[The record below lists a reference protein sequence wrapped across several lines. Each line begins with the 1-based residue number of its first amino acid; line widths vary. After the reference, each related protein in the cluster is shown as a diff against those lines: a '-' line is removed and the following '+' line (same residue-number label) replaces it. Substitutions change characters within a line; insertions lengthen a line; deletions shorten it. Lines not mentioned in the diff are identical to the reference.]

1 MNHFPTLSRFSY
13 LTINAIFLFMLLP
26 GLLNGCGVV
35 FVAGASAGA
44 YSYYSGNVTR
54 TYTAGYRQT
63 INTCVKVLK
72 QMDISIVNKSGDALK
87 TTIKSKRYDD
97 TDITIEI
104 EKIGSNLSR
113 VNIRT
118 GLVGVDNKTDS
129 EFIHEYIADE
139 FEKPGTPVKSI
150 SPQSY
155 KVKISPDD
163 TEYNPTTLP
172 QKKSASYEREQKEI
186 SAETEISAGEQPMVP
201 PRNPFYIFYT
211 DKEIE
216 IPQTALTQ
224 INSSITFLRDNP
236 SSTIDIKSYTDSNGT
251 AEDNLD
257 LSWKRANV
265 MKDYLIQHGI
275 SYERITARGFGASN
289 FLESNKTETLR
300 KMNRRLVLYIQP

>member
-1 MNHFPTLSRFSY
+1 MNHFPALSRFSY
-13 LTINAIFLFMLLP
+13 LAINGILLFMLLP
-26 GLLNGCGVV
+26 GFLSGCGVV
-35 FVAGASAGA
+35 VVAGASAGA

-63 INTCVKVLK
+63 INTCLKVLK
-72 QMDISIVNKSGDALK
+72 QMEISIVNKSGDALK
-87 TTIKSKRYDD
+87 TKIEGKRYDD

-104 EKIGSNLSR
+104 EKIGSTSSR

-118 GLVGVDNKTDS
+118 GLVGIDNKTDS

-139 FEKPGTPVKSI
+139 LEKPGTPVKSI

-163 TEYNPTTLP
+163 TEYNPTTIP

-186 SAETEISAGEQPMVP
+186 SAEPEISAGKQPMSP

-211 DKEIE
+211 DREIE
-216 IPQTALTQ
+216 IPRSVLTH
-224 INSSITFLRDNP
+224 INSSISYLRDNP
-236 SSTIDIKSYTDSNGT
+236 SSTIDIKSYTDSFGKT
-251 AEDNLD
+251 EDNLD

-265 MKDYLIQHGI
+265 IKDYLIQHGI

-300 KMNRRLVLYIQP
+300 KMNRRVVLYIQP